1 VRSMRMT
8 TSTPCECCRVAR
20 TLWTRV
26 KASRYLLG
34 RTVGVL
40 LHLKDNFACLDL
52 GH

>member
-1 VRSMRMT
+1 MRIT
-8 TSTPCECCRVAR
+8 TSTRCERCRAAH
-20 TLWTRV
+20 TPWTRV
-26 KASRYLLG
+26 KASCYLLG